1 MAAVAAVRCPIPG
14 RHPIARAVR
23 GFFVCRGRCGRRSGR
38 IVPVGRRSGRRTR
51 DRYVGV
57 RRKARPEKRRP
68 QPCGRG
74 AVFRG
79 AGDSGLCSRRKYGL
93 WRLRS
98 GMFVPIAGRGGNG
111 GCRRA
116 EDGVGR
122 RIGEGGP
129 MRRSSRRVAPGRIT
143 RRRRRRA
150 PAVRAGSRRRRSRSG
165 RTARPGCRVRR
176 IRRRCPAGGRGVHGP
191 GH

>member
-1 MAAVAAVRCPIPG
+1 MAAVAAARCPIPG
-14 RHPIARAVR
+14 RHPFVRAVR

-68 QPCGRG
+68 HLCGRG
-74 AVFRG
+74 TVFRG
-79 AGDSGLCSRRKYGL
+79 NRRWRFLHLRTKCGL

-98 GMFVPIAGRGGNG
+98 GMFVPIAGRGGND

-116 EDGVGR
+116 EDGVEDGSER
-122 RIGEGGP
+122 AVRCG
-129 MRRSSRRVAPGRIT
+129 SSRRVAPGRIT
-143 RRRRRRA
+143 RRRRA

-165 RTARPGCRVRR
+165 RRARPGCRVRR
-176 IRRRCPAGGRGVHGP
+176 IRRRCPVGGRGAHGL